1 MDEKQVQI
9 LIEITDLELDK
20 KSTHVAPS
28 LNDAVLGFHEFL
40 AAAFVH
46 EIQVPKE
53 TTNPDRADVR
63 FYKVDTEKTE
73 NGFKVHSEN
82 KVKLFE
88 AHFEFW
94 PQRLKTVPLESLP
107 EVPQVQEIENLVTL
121 N

>member
-9 LIEITDLELDK
+9 LTEIAVEGEETI
-20 KSTHVAPS
+20 SRVSPS
-28 LNDAVLGFHEFL
+28 LNDACLGFHEFL
-40 AAAFVH
+40 AASFAH

-53 TTNPDRADVR
+53 TTNSDKVDVR
-63 FYKVDTEKTE
+63 FYKIATEPIE
-73 NGFKVHSEN
+73 NGFKVYSEN

-107 EVPQVQEIENLVTL
+107 EVPQMQEIENLVTL

>member
-1 MDEKQVQI
+1 MDDKQVQI
-9 LIEITDLELDK
+9 LIEITDLDLDK

-28 LNDAVLGFHEFL
+28 LNDACLGFHEFL
-40 AAAFVH
+40 ATAFAH

-53 TTNPDRADVR
+53 TTNPDRANVR
-63 FYKVDTEKTE
+63 FYKVAAEKTAQ
-73 NGFKVHSEN
+73 GFKVDSDN

-94 PQRLKTVPLESLP
+94 PQRLKTVPLESVP
-107 EVPQVQEIENLVTL
+107 EIPPVQEIENLVTL